1 MYASG
6 GEMSRR
12 SIAKFNTNP
21 ISTHRPVAKPIEFT
35 DIFTF
40 DRTSKFVKCSEMFF
54 NAMHI
59 NVFLAKM
66 AFVQT
71 IFLFFGINIYHI

>member
-21 ISTHRPVAKPIEFT
+21 ISSQRPVAKPIEFI
-35 DIFTF
+35 DIFT
-40 DRTSKFVKCSEMFF
+40 VKEKKP
-54 NAMHI
+54 
-59 NVFLAKM
+59 VPTLFLEG
-66 AFVQT
+66 V
-71 IFLFFGINIYHI
+71 